1 MYLRIE
7 NLRKIFEENRGIEKI
22 DFSIEKGELISLLGP
37 SGCGKTTLLNIIGG
51 FLKPDNG
58 KIYLEDRDITDIPPE
73 KRDISTVFQSY
84 ALFPH
89 MNVLENIKYGLKY
102 KKLTKKEQNELALEY
117 LKIVGLD
124 GYEKKSI
131 QELSG
136 GQQQRVALARALVL
150 YPKILLLDEPF
161 SNLDAKLK
169 ISMREELKELQ
180 KNLKISMIFVTHD
193 QEEALS
199 ISDKVVVMNNGRIE
213 QIGTPEEIYYSPINE
228 YVANFIGKSNFIL
241 KDGAKK
247 LIRPENIK
255 IEKNQK
261 GNWEVINKEFMGA
274 YTILKIRNGIEELY
288 VNIQGEKGREYKLGD
303 LVEISYSFNKKSYC
317 KAKFTITFFLFFRKK
332 IHLSTS
338 K

>member
-58 KIYLEDRDITDIPPE
+58 KIYLEDRDITDISPE

-89 MNVLENIKYGLKY
+89 MNVIENIKYGLKY

-117 LKIVGLD
+117 LKIVGLE

-150 YPKILLLDEPF
+150 YPKVLLLDEPF

-247 LIRPENIK
+247 MIRPENIK

-274 YTILKIRNGIEELY
+274 YTMLKIRNGREDLY

-303 LVEISYSFNKKSYC
+303 LVEISM
-317 KAKFTITFFLFFRKK
+317 
-332 IHLSTS
+332 
-338 K
+338 

>member
-169 ISMREELKELQ
+169 ISMRDELKELQ

-274 YTILKIRNGIEELY
+274 YTILKIRNGREDLY

-303 LVEISYSFNKKSYC
+303 LVEIS
-317 KAKFTITFFLFFRKK
+317 I
-332 IHLSTS
+332 
-338 K
+338 

>member
-7 NLRKIFEENRGIEKI
+7 NLKKIFEENRGIEKI

-58 KIYLEDRDITDIPPE
+58 KIYLEDRNITDIPPE

-199 ISDKVVVMNNGRIE
+199 ISDKVVVMNNGKIE

-241 KDGAKK
+241 KDGVKK

-261 GNWEVINKEFMGA
+261 GSWKIINKEFMGA
-274 YTILKIRNGIEELY
+274 YTILKIKNETEEIY
-288 VNIQGEKGREYKLGD
+288 VNIQGEEGREYILGD
-303 LVEISYSFNKKSYC
+303 LVEIS
-317 KAKFTITFFLFFRKK
+317 I
-332 IHLSTS
+332 
-338 K
+338 

>member
-7 NLRKIFEENRGIEKI
+7 NLKKIFEENRGIEKI

-102 KKLTKKEQNELALEY
+102 KKITKKEQNELALEY

-199 ISDKVVVMNNGRIE
+199 ISDKVVVMNNGKIE

-241 KDGAKK
+241 KDGVKK

-261 GNWEVINKEFMGA
+261 GSWKIINKEFMGA
-274 YTILKIRNGIEELY
+274 YTILKIKNETEEIY
-288 VNIQGEKGREYKLGD
+288 VNIQGEKGREYILGD
-303 LVEISYSFNKKSYC
+303 LVEIS
-317 KAKFTITFFLFFRKK
+317 I
-332 IHLSTS
+332 
-338 K
+338 

>member
-7 NLRKIFEENRGIEKI
+7 NLKKIFEENRGIEKI

-199 ISDKVVVMNNGRIE
+199 ISDKVVVMNNGKIE

-303 LVEISYSFNKKSYC
+303 LVEISM
-317 KAKFTITFFLFFRKK
+317 
-332 IHLSTS
+332 
-338 K
+338 

>member
-1 MYLRIE
+1 
-7 NLRKIFEENRGIEKI
+7 
-22 DFSIEKGELISLLGP
+22 
-37 SGCGKTTLLNIIGG
+37 
-51 FLKPDNG
+51 
-58 KIYLEDRDITDIPPE
+58 
-73 KRDISTVFQSY
+73 
-84 ALFPH
+84 

-199 ISDKVVVMNNGRIE
+199 ISDKVVVMNNGKIE
-213 QIGTPEEIYYSPINE
+213 QIGTPKEIYYSPINE

-241 KDGAKK
+241 KDGIKK

-261 GNWEVINKEFMGA
+261 GSWKIINKEFMGA
-274 YTILKIRNGIEELY
+274 YTILKIKNATEELY
-288 VNIQGEKGREYKLGD
+288 VNIQGEEGREYILGD
-303 LVEISYSFNKKSYC
+303 LVEIS
-317 KAKFTITFFLFFRKK
+317 I
-332 IHLSTS
+332 
-338 K
+338 

>member
-37 SGCGKTTLLNIIGG
+37 SACGKTTLLNIIGG

-199 ISDKVVVMNNGRIE
+199 ISDKVVVMNNGKIE

-241 KDGAKK
+241 KDGIKK

-274 YTILKIRNGIEELY
+274 YTILKIRNGREDLY

-303 LVEISYSFNKKSYC
+303 LVEIS
-317 KAKFTITFFLFFRKK
+317 I
-332 IHLSTS
+332 
-338 K
+338 

>member
-58 KIYLEDRDITDIPPE
+58 KIYLENRDITDIPPE

-102 KKLTKKEQNELALEY
+102 KKLTKEEQNELALEY

-303 LVEISYSFNKKSYC
+303 LVEISM
-317 KAKFTITFFLFFRKK
+317 
-332 IHLSTS
+332 
-338 K
+338 

>member
-261 GNWEVINKEFMGA
+261 GSWEVINKEFMGA
-274 YTILKIRNGIEELY
+274 YTMLKIRNGIEELY
-288 VNIQGEKGREYKLGD
+288 VNIQGEKGREYILGD
-303 LVEISYSFNKKSYC
+303 LVEIS
-317 KAKFTITFFLFFRKK
+317 I
-332 IHLSTS
+332 
-338 K
+338 

>member
-7 NLRKIFEENRGIEKI
+7 NLKKIFEENRGIEKI

-102 KKLTKKEQNELALEY
+102 KKLTKKEQNELALKY

-199 ISDKVVVMNNGRIE
+199 ISDKVVVINNGRIE
-213 QIGTPEEIYYSPINE
+213 QIGTPEEIYYSPIND

-241 KDGAKK
+241 KDGIKK

-274 YTILKIRNGIEELY
+274 YTILKIRNGREDLY

-303 LVEISYSFNKKSYC
+303 LVEIS
-317 KAKFTITFFLFFRKK
+317 I
-332 IHLSTS
+332 
-338 K
+338 

>member
-7 NLRKIFEENRGIEKI
+7 NLKKIFEENRGIEKI

-58 KIYLEDRDITDIPPE
+58 KIYLENRDITDIPPE

-274 YTILKIRNGIEELY
+274 YTILKIRNGREDLY

-303 LVEISYSFNKKSYC
+303 LVEISM
-317 KAKFTITFFLFFRKK
+317 
-332 IHLSTS
+332 
-338 K
+338 

>member
-150 YPKILLLDEPF
+150 YPKVLLLDEPF

-241 KDGAKK
+241 KDGVKK

-303 LVEISYSFNKKSYC
+303 LVEISM
-317 KAKFTITFFLFFRKK
+317 
-332 IHLSTS
+332 
-338 K
+338 

>member
-7 NLRKIFEENRGIEKI
+7 NLKKIFEENRGIEKI

-241 KDGAKK
+241 KDGIKK

-274 YTILKIRNGIEELY
+274 YTILKIRNGREELY

-303 LVEISYSFNKKSYC
+303 LVEISM
-317 KAKFTITFFLFFRKK
+317 
-332 IHLSTS
+332 
-338 K
+338 

>member
-7 NLRKIFEENRGIEKI
+7 NLKKIFEENRGIEKI

-58 KIYLEDRDITDIPPE
+58 KIYLENRDITDIPPE

-150 YPKILLLDEPF
+150 YPKVLLLDEPF

-274 YTILKIRNGIEELY
+274 YTILKIRNGREELY

-303 LVEISYSFNKKSYC
+303 LVEISM
-317 KAKFTITFFLFFRKK
+317 
-332 IHLSTS
+332 
-338 K
+338 

>member
-1 MYLRIE
+1 MYLKLE

-22 DFSIEKGELISLLGP
+22 DFSVEKGELISLLGP

-58 KIYLEDRDITDIPPE
+58 KIYLEGRDITDIPPE

-89 MNVLENIKYGLKY
+89 MDVLENIKYGLKY
-102 KKLTKKEQNELALEY
+102 KKLTKKEQIDLAMEY

-124 GYEKKSI
+124 GYEKKAI

-150 YPKILLLDEPF
+150 YPKLLLLDEPF

-199 ISDKVVVMNNGRIE
+199 ISDKIVVMNNGKIE
-213 QIGTPEEIYYSPINE
+213 QIGTPEEIYYSPIND

-247 LIRPENIK
+247 MIRPENIK

-261 GNWEVINKEFMGA
+261 GSWEVVNKEFMGA
-274 YTILKIRNGIEELY
+274 YTILKIKNGIEEVY
-288 VNIQGEKGREYKLGD
+288 VNIQGEKGREYKLGE
-303 LVEISYSFNKKSYC
+303 LVEIY
-317 KAKFTITFFLFFRKK
+317 I
-332 IHLSTS
+332 
-338 K
+338 